1 MAPRGN
7 GLYIPAWVFDGEALG
22 MGVPACLLAAGEGAL
37 LVALG
42 EGMPECLLADEGGGL
57 LMFVECEF
65 I

>member
-1 MAPRGN
+1 
-7 GLYIPAWVFDGEALG
+7 

-37 LVALG
+37 LIALG
-42 EGMPECLLADEGGGL
+42 EGVPECLLADEGGGL

>member
-1 MAPRGN
+1 
-7 GLYIPAWVFDGEALG
+7 

-37 LVALG
+37 PIALG
-42 EGMPECLLADEGGGL
+42 EGVPECLLADEGGGL